1 MTRGGI
7 YGKRDLHCAQKS
19 LRRGLFYVGIR
30 GNIRVI
36 AQSGSASVLGTEGR
50 EFESRSPDFFLPK
63 FNYGGVLWGFL
74 RGAIESMT
82 CVLFARF
89 FCGRE
94 KATRGKRLCGVLT
107 RIKKR
112 ALSPFF
118 GDGLLRLFYWFHC
131 FYKRC
136 V

>member
-74 RGAIESMT
+74 RGSIESMT

-89 FCGRE
+89 FAAGRKLPGE
-94 KATRGKRLCGVLT
+94 SGYAG
-107 RIKKR
+107 
-112 ALSPFF
+112 F
-118 GDGLLRLFYWFHC
+118 
-131 FYKRC
+131 
-136 V
+136 